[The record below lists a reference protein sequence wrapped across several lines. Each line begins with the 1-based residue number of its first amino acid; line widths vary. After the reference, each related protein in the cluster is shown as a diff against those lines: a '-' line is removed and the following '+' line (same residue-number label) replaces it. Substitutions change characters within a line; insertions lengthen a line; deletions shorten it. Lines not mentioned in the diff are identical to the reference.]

1 MNLDN
6 LTHTS
11 GEWLRGSGPES
22 NIVISSRIR
31 LARNLAAFPFT
42 NRASSYQKAEIEA
55 LLRDRIA
62 KVELDPKLGY
72 LPVPSLS
79 TLDRQFL
86 VERSSSAASWPPP
99 TARAGVALLPAE
111 TVSLMVNEEDHLRL
125 QVMRSGFT
133 LDEAWQEIDRV
144 DDMLEQRVGYAFS
157 EEFGYLTACPTNV
170 GTGMRAS
177 VMLHLPALEYTKQ
190 IEKVFRALQ
199 KINLAVRGLYGEGS
213 RASGHFYQISNQVTL
228 GKSETGILGEIHG
241 VIPQIINYERQARA
255 AWLRDNRGGLQ
266 DKVSRAYGTLC
277 SATMMTSEETMEL
290 LSYVRLGVNLGL
302 IGDITIPTVNELFI
316 HTQPAHLQKLMG
328 AALDGEAQR
337 RPRPLPPHPT
347 PGGGGASE
355 LRQNAE
361 RRRLRRAKRRRR
373 FVGFWARFSLTGEKR
388 RVALYGWVLEN
399 KKFGDRRDCA
409 MLAPISRDAVVVSD
423 ASFGSDEPS
432 DIVESNVF
440 FLNALLEPA
449 PHGTRGL
456 VRRTPK
462 LLCRLLP
469 RRSEQRWVFAVR
481 VQLSLEF
488 KVHRLCARRDG
499 RDACTTASGFVRG
512 RDTAGR
518 TVRAREAQVVLRQR
532 VFRRERRP

>member
-22 NIVISSRIR
+22 DIVISSRIR

-86 VERSSSAASWPPP
+86 VERQLISRELASADGP
-99 TARAGVALLPAE
+99 RGVALLPAE

-328 AALDGEAQR
+328 AALDGEERNAAR
-337 RPRPLPPHPT
+337 ARY
-347 PGGGGASE
+347 
-355 LRQNAE
+355 LRT
-361 RRRLRRAKRRRR
+361 RLR
-373 FVGFWARFSLTGEKR
+373 E
-388 RVALYGWVLEN
+388 
-399 KKFGDRRDCA
+399 
-409 MLAPISRDAVVVSD
+409 
-423 ASFGSDEPS
+423 
-432 DIVESNVF
+432 
-440 FLNALLEPA
+440 
-449 PHGTRGL
+449 
-456 VRRTPK
+456 
-462 LLCRLLP
+462 
-469 RRSEQRWVFAVR
+469 
-481 VQLSLEF
+481 
-488 KVHRLCARRDG
+488 
-499 RDACTTASGFVRG
+499 
-512 RDTAGR
+512 AG
-518 TVRAREAQVVLRQR
+518 AH
-532 VFRRERRP
+532 PN